1 MKSNAGTTQALCR
14 PDQPRQFSAGFFVPA
29 IEHNRRTELLT
40 YAASVWAGCN
50 WGASIGSVFPL
61 WQVPLE
67 NLPAPAVR
75 HILPLLGIDIHCGP
89 PSHPSGGYVA
99 SAPSA
104 MGGAVVPF
112 RKQQCNNLAP
122 PAFLVKARRMPR
134 QAQRKKRQNRQEKT
148 KKSNRLGSCNLLAKQ
163 VSALSF

>member
-104 MGGAVVPF
+104 MGGPLSRFESSNVIIWLRLHFWSKRGECPD
-112 RKQQCNNLAP
+112 KPSEKND
-122 PAFLVKARRMPR
+122 KTDKRRPEN
-134 QAQRKKRQNRQEKT
+134 QIVLDHATFWLNR
-148 KKSNRLGSCNLLAKQ
+148 
-163 VSALSF
+163 